1 MTSLFDDTNWRNKN
15 ADVLQMLASATR
27 PAEPSLEPHE
37 LPPTDEARR
46 KFDRYLEGQHRQNPF
61 ILRQDVEDL
70 FTRVFP
76 QDTVSQNIL
85 SQNISAHDLFRTFM
99 ILAIG
104 SLIPFRRGLSQSH
117 PLGFY
122 LAAMRHF
129 ESSFL
134 ARGLSAIQDLLLI
147 WRFGIYHH
155 IGTSVW
161 DIVQLC
167 MRMCIEQGLHGPPR
181 THLYLLDEQLQRR
194 VFWVCY
200 VMDRYSSTTLDRPF
214 AIADEDI
221 TVRFP
226 VDADD
231 KDITSSFGFVPSLD
245 DICPRHLLSPPSET
259 TVLILCTKLRR
270 ISSRIHLE
278 FSHIARSPSSDLN
291 GDKYLASGQVCTSV
305 ESFLDE
311 LDQWRQSAPIFSQ
324 PRCLFERQ
332 EWYDLLQ
339 AREALQL
346 VRRAVDLAPKSG
358 ELPVRYILSLCLDHA
373 IRVISMYTNM
383 YNEGLATYTRSYFQM
398 MFAAGLS
405 VLFCVSVS
413 AHIDLID
420 VSEAYDSLLRCEENL
435 KAMAKVMPDSSPYVA
450 VYEALHR
457 YILEKLDSGESLG
470 RPLGAMH
477 QHMSGLSGV
486 PPHAAG
492 PWQMALPAMTI
503 ENADG
508 VESLIGNQ
516 ETLGAGIEA
525 QGTSLESNNL
535 MGMDVSQWSF
545 LTDDTWWRIGN
556 YAYGDPSEIQ
566 GMFTGID
573 LQL

>member
-15 ADVLQMLASATR
+15 ADVLQMLASAAR

-37 LPPTDEARR
+37 LPSADEARR

-70 FTRVFP
+70 FTRVYP
-76 QDTVSQNIL
+76 QDALSQNIL
-85 SQNISAHDLFRTFM
+85 
-99 ILAIG
+99 
-104 SLIPFRRGLSQSH
+104 
-117 PLGFY
+117 
-122 LAAMRHF
+122 
-129 ESSFL
+129 
-134 ARGLSAIQDLLLI
+134 
-147 WRFGIYHH
+147 
-155 IGTSVW
+155 
-161 DIVQLC
+161 
-167 MRMCIEQGLHGPPR
+167 PPK
-181 THLYLLDEQLQRR
+181 TQLYLLDEQLQRR

-221 TVRFP
+221 AVRFP

-231 KDITSSFGFVPSLD
+231 KDITASFGFVPSLD
-245 DICPRHLLSPPSET
+245 DICPRHPLSPPSET

-278 FSHIARSPSSDLN
+278 FAHVARSPASDPA

-305 ESFLDE
+305 ESFLEE
-311 LDQWRQSAPIFSQ
+311 LDQWRQSAPVFSQ
-324 PRCLFERQ
+324 PQCLFERQ

-358 ELPVRYILSLCLDHA
+358 ELPVRYILSLCLEHA
-373 IRVISMYTNM
+373 IRVISMYTSM
-383 YNEGLATYTRSYFQM
+383 YNDGLATYTRSYFQM

-420 VSEAYDSLLRCEENL
+420 VSEAYNSLRRCEETL
-435 KAMAKVMPDSSPYVA
+435 KAMAKGMPDSSPYVA

-457 YILEKLDSGESLG
+457 YILEKLNSGESLG
-470 RPLGAMH
+470 RPLAALN
-477 QHMSGLSGV
+477 QQITGLPDV
-486 PPHAAG
+486 PAQIGG
-492 PWQMALPAMTI
+492 PWQMVLPPMTI
-503 ENADG
+503 ADG
-508 VESLIGNQ
+508 TGMDGLVGNQ
-516 ETLGAGIEA
+516 ETVMSGVPGHGSFEP
-525 QGTSLESNNL
+525 SNL
-535 MGMDVSQWSF
+535 MGMDVPQWSF

-556 YAYGDPSEIQ
+556 FAYGDPSETQ
-566 GMFTGID
+566 GMFGGVD
-573 LQL
+573 LPL